1 MIMRDKKEGREMYKR
16 NRKLRKN
23 RTIRNLVKDI
33 YLEKDDLIYPI
44 FIKEGEN
51 IKSEILSMP
60 GVYRYSVDRLSEEL
74 DELTRLGINTILL
87 FGIPAHKDKYATESY
102 SENGVI
108 QKAIRYI
115 KQNYSN
121 FLIIGDVCCCEY
133 TDHGHCG
140 ILDEDGCV
148 KNDET
153 LEVLAQIALSYA
165 KSGVDIVAPSDMMDG
180 RVGKIVKVLEENG
193 FHDIPV
199 MSYAIKYSSAY
210 YGPFREAADSAPKFG
225 DRKTY
230 QMDFRYSIDAIPEVE
245 EDIRQGADMVIVKP
259 ALSYMDIIR
268 AVNKKFNIP
277 VIAYNVSG
285 EYAMVKAAAQNGWID
300 EKSIVLEQMY
310 AFKRAGATGIIT
322 YFAKHIASY
331 LNE

>member
-23 RTIRNLVKDI
+23 RIIRNLVKDI
-33 YLEKDDLIYPI
+33 YLEKDNIIYPI

-133 TDHGHCG
+133 TNHGHCG

-331 LNE
+331 LDE